1 MEKVKKI
8 ASVLMILAFLLSLI
22 SSQALA
28 QEEVVCEA
36 DVVVQANDWL
46 SKLADKFYGDVMAYQ
61 AIADATNAKAK
72 TDDSYAVIENVDI
85 IEPGWK
91 LCIPSAETAGV
102 LIEAAQAKT
111 PTAEQPFAGTELTLA
126 TMTDQYVTG
135 FRYLIPKFEEETG
148 IKIVLDELGYVDLY
162 QKLTADFVGHTANY
176 DLMTVDIVW
185 SGEYAANKYTLPLDD
200 FMARDEAELQLDDI
214 MPVAWTLGEWEG
226 KHWAYPL
233 AGYANVLNYRKDVL
247 AEAGLEPPKTQQ
259 ELLAYAKQL
268 TDADND
274 FYGIALLGAK
284 GPAVAQDYMAWVQ
297 QHGGTILGADG
308 KPVLNSAQNVEILEF
323 FGELFKYAPP
333 GATDYW
339 WDQRETAFRS
349 GNVAMMEGWSIA
361 RAGYEDPDISSVVGN
376 VAIAKAPVTEGMDP
390 KYGFGGWGIGINAD
404 SENAEAA
411 WEFIK
416 WLSSPEIQK
425 EWIRHDGAPIRRS
438 TLENPE
444 LNKEFP
450 WFPILLESFE
460 NGDGDYRP
468 RIPQYSIIQDA
479 LGTAV
484 NGYLVGEMSAQ
495 EALDQAQAQVEAN
508 RQ

>member
-1 MEKVKKI
+1 MDSKRWYI
-8 ASVLMILAFLLSLI
+8 GLLSVLVLASLLT
-22 SSQALA
+22 A
-28 QEEVVCEA
+28 C
-36 DVVVQANDWL
+36 VVQ
-46 SKLADKFYGDVMAYQ
+46 Q
-61 AIADATNAKAK
+61 
-72 TDDSYAVIENVDI
+72 
-85 IEPGWK
+85 P
-91 LCIPSAETAGV
+91 
-102 LIEAAQAKT
+102 AAPA
-111 PTAEQPFAGTELTLA
+111 PPAEQPAVQVPAAEEAPAGEKPFAGTELVLA
-126 TMTDQYVTG
+126 SMTDQYVTA
-135 FRYLIPKFEEETG
+135 FRYLIPRFEEETG
-148 IKIVLDELGYVDLY
+148 IKITMDELGYVDLY
-162 QKLTADFVGHTANY
+162 QKLTADFVGHTGNY

-185 SGEYAANKYTLPLDD
+185 SGEYAANGYTLPLDE
-200 FMARDEAELQLDDI
+200 FMERDKDDLALDDI

-247 AEAGLEPPKTQQ
+247 AEAGIEPPKTQE
-259 ELLAYAKQL
+259 ELLAAAQAL
-268 TDADND
+268 TRPEDE

-297 QHGGTILGADG
+297 QHGGSILDENGEPAINT
-308 KPVLNSAQNVEILEF
+308 PENVEILEF
-323 FGELFKYAPP
+323 FGSLFEYAPP

-361 RAGYEDPDISSVVGN
+361 RAGYENPEISTIVGKVD
-376 VAIAKAPVTEGMDP
+376 VAVAPVAEGMEP

-438 TLENPE
+438 TLEDPE
-444 LNKEFP
+444 LNAEYP
-450 WFPILLESFE
+450 WFPVLLESFE
-460 NGDGDYRP
+460 KGDGDYRP

-484 NGYLVGEMSAQ
+484 NGFLVGELSAQ
-495 EALDQAQAQVEAN
+495 EALDQAQAQVEGAL
-508 RQ
+508 Q

>member
-1 MEKVKKI
+1 MKRKTYLLTIVILVSLLAMVAAACSSSPPATQAPATQAPASAQPTEKP
-8 ASVLMILAFLLSLI
+8 AT
-22 SSQALA
+22 
-28 QEEVVCEA
+28 EA
-36 DVVVQANDWL
+36 P
-46 SKLADKFYGDVMAYQ
+46 
-61 AIADATNAKAK
+61 AKP
-72 TDDSYAVIENVDI
+72 Y
-85 IEPGWK
+85 
-91 LCIPSAETAGV
+91 
-102 LIEAAQAKT
+102 
-111 PTAEQPFAGTELTLA
+111 AGTELTLA
-126 TMTDQYVTG
+126 SMTDQYVTA

-148 IKIVLDELGYVDLY
+148 IKITLDELGYVDLY
-162 QKLTADFVGHTANY
+162 SKLTADFVAHTGNY

-185 SGEYAANKYTLPLDD
+185 SGEYAQNKYTLPLDD
-200 FMARDEAELQLDDI
+200 FMARDKADLALDDI

-247 AEAGLEPPKTQQ
+247 SEAGLEPPKTQE
-259 ELLAYAKQL
+259 ELLEYAKKL
-268 TDADND
+268 TDKDKD

-284 GPAVAQDYMAWVQ
+284 GPAVAQDYMVFVQ
-297 QHGGTILGADG
+297 QHGSSILDADG
-308 KPVLNSAQNVEILEF
+308 NVAINTPKNVEVLKF

-349 GNVAMMEGWSIA
+349 GKVAMMEGWSIA
-361 RAGYEDPDISSVVGN
+361 RAGYENPEISSVVGK
-376 VAIAKAPVTEGMDP
+376 VDIALAPVSKGVPP

-404 SENAEAA
+404 SKNAEAA

-438 TLENPE
+438 TLEDPE
-444 LNKEFP
+444 LNKEYP

-460 NGDGDYRP
+460 KGDGDYRP

-479 LGTAV
+479 LGTTV
-484 NGYLVGEMSAQ
+484 NAYLVGEMGAQ
-495 EALDQAQAQVEAN
+495 EALDQAQAQVEEAMK
-508 RQ
+508 